1 VNCYE
6 AGQWIPPHVD
16 NPKFARPF
24 ATLSLL
30 SAQDVAFAPLPPRAP
45 PAPTPTPTP
54 SPGEAGDAG
63 DDSHARRLASAAAAA
78 ANAEAARGDNG
89 GAEARAANALNEFK
103 EAPGS
108 RRLPLPAGSL
118 LVVGGAAADRSV

>member
-30 SAQDVAFAPLPPRAP
+30 SAQDVAFAPLPPLTAP
-45 PAPTPTPTP
+45 PAPTPTP
-54 SPGEAGDAG
+54 SPGEAGEVG

-78 ANAEAARGDNG
+78 ANAEAAPGDNG

-103 EAPGS
+103 EARGS